1 MSFSKLTPMFRESL
15 RETIDKM
22 ASEKKAQCGCGG
34 GGLQVSPGAEKK
46 HSVDELMAIVQDVN
60 TRLVADW
67 LYALDDGSREE
78 VKRLFGELQGLSA
91 AEFVLLMKSSGA
103 CCPWAFIGSM
113 FSAED
118 ESTQAPNE
126 EIVIVEESGGTA
138 I

>member
-1 MSFSKLTPMFRESL
+1 MSFSKLTPLFRESL

-22 ASEKKAQCGCGG
+22 AAEKKAQCGCGG
-34 GGLQVSPGAEKK
+34 PQPTGDEKK
-46 HSVDELMAIVQDVN
+46 RSVDDLMVLFNEVN

-78 VKRLFGELQGLSA
+78 VKRLFGELRNLSA

-103 CCPWAFIGSM
+103 CCPWEFIGSM

-118 ESTQAPNE
+118 ESAQAPNN